1 MADPAK
7 AGEGVSEGA
16 TAIAP
21 SEKLSLTSIAADLKE
36 GKQESVLAKV
46 ARATKA
52 PKNKTVV
59 TAESPKNEKIEEA
72 PAPKAVESKKAEID
86 YSDPEQYKKWYDE
99 LPVAAKT
106 QFATNVYNNLLSQA
120 KKTVGPELYDLA
132 AEVLADPD
140 VRATVQ
146 KLKLTNKE
154 LRTWLVDTA
163 VSIYEDPRYNTA
175 ASIAPAP
182 SAEPPKDPRVD
193 QILARQ
199 EAEDR
204 QRAVESYQ
212 TRRANE
218 LSALINEAPVLR
230 YDPAQPDSAS
240 YKRVSEIMDYAEGL
254 ETRLGRPVTYK
265 EAYERIQ
272 GIYGAEPTLP
282 PSVPHQT
289 SGYEPPRREPPAT
302 KAESNRRM
310 KETLEKYGGLTGL
323 ARSMGGTR

>member
-1 MADPAK
+1 MSEPDKGGA
-7 AGEGVSEGA
+7 VLEGA
-16 TAIAP
+16 AP
-21 SEKLSLTSIAADLKE
+21 AAPTESKLTLTSIASELKE
-36 GKQESVLAKV
+36 GKKESALEKV
-46 ARATKA
+46 ARATKSA
-52 PKNKTVV
+52 KTKP
-59 TAESPKNEKIEEA
+59 AEADTSTPKIEVEKA
-72 PAPKAVESKKAEID
+72 PAVAVESKASEINWD
-86 YSDPEQYKKWYDE
+86 DPEQYNKWYRE
-99 LPVAAKT
+99 LPEQGRAKI
-106 QFATNVYNNLLSQA
+106 AENVYNNLLGQA